1 MKNKQSSLPKKEV
14 ESVFALYSSGE
25 FQKAVEVIKS
35 LNSLYPN
42 QPLLFNL
49 IGACYK
55 ELGELA
61 GAAKMFEIAITLSP
75 QYAEAHFNL
84 GVIHQDLD
92 QKDLAVRCYK
102 KAIEINPNYP
112 SAHNN
117 LGNIYKDLGELDSS
131 IESLEWAIAYK
142 HDYAEAHNNLGNSL
156 NESGRVQDAIKSF
169 EKALTYNPTYARAMF
184 NLSLALKD
192 IGKKEDYHKF
202 IKKTV
207 QLKPHWS
214 DAQLHL
220 SRVKKYVKN
229 DPQIAELHSFLTQD
243 DITLKD
249 KINFN
254 FTLAKVYEDIG
265 DHENQFKFLNE
276 ANRLRKEES
285 GYKFE
290 KDLRLFSNIKETFK
304 NPPKPLTTSIIKSSK
319 VSPIFILGMPRSG
332 TSLVHQ
338 IISNHHRVYGAGEL
352 TKLNKFVTPYLKD
365 SKNKQITKK
374 DLIFIRE
381 NYTKELLGLN
391 VTESI
396 IVDKMPLNFR
406 YIGFILT
413 AFPDSKI
420 IHMNRDSMAVCW
432 SIYKYFFP
440 GNTYS
445 YNQKDI
451 AAYYCLYEDLM
462 DFWKKKF
469 PNTIYD
475 LSYEELTINQKFET
489 QELLKYCDL
498 EWDEN
503 CLNFYK
509 NTTAV
514 KTTSAIQVKKKMYQG
529 SSDAW
534 KKYEAYLK
542 PLLDGLNYYRSQ
554 NE

>member
-117 LGNIYKDLGELDSS
+117 LGNIYKDLGELESS

-365 SKNKQITKK
+365 SKNNEITKQ
-374 DLIFIRE
+374 DLLSIRE

-406 YIGFILT
+406 YIGFILA

-469 PNTIYD
+469 PNKIYD

-542 PLLDGLNYYRSQ
+542 PLLKGLNYYKD
-554 NE
+554 

>member
-92 QKDLAVRCYK
+92 QKELAVKCYK
-102 KAIEINPNYP
+102 KAIEITPNYP

-117 LGNIYKDLGELDSS
+117 LGNVYKDLDELDSS

-156 NESGRVQDAIKSF
+156 YESGRVQDAVKSF
-169 EKALTYNPTYARAMF
+169 EKALFYNPTYARAMF

-192 IGKKEDYHKF
+192 IGKKEDYHKL
-202 IKKTV
+202 IEKTV

-220 SRVKKYVKN
+220 SRVKKYKNN
-229 DPQIAELHSFLTQD
+229 DPQIAQLHSFLNQSNL
-243 DITLKD
+243 TLKD
-249 KINFN
+249 SINFN

-265 DHENQFKFLNE
+265 DHENQFEFLNE

-304 NPPKPLTTSIIKSSK
+304 NPPKPLTKSIIKSSEK
-319 VSPIFILGMPRSG
+319 SPIFILGMPRSG

-338 IISNHHRVYGAGEL
+338 IVSNHKQVYGAGEL

-365 SKNKQITKK
+365 SENKEITKQ
-374 DLIFIRE
+374 DLLSIRE
-381 NYTKELLGLN
+381 NYTKELSSLN
-391 VTESI
+391 VTENI

-406 YIGFILT
+406 YIGFILS

-469 PNTIYD
+469 PNKIYD
-475 LSYEELTINQKFET
+475 LYYEELTINQKFET
-489 QELLKYCDL
+489 MELLKYCDL

-503 CLNFYK
+503 CLNFHK

-514 KTTSAIQVKKKMYQG
+514 KTTSAIQVKNKMYQG

-542 PLLDGLNYYRSQ
+542 PLLDGLSYYKDQ
-554 NE
+554 K

>member
-92 QKDLAVRCYK
+92 QKELAVKCYK
-102 KAIEINPNYP
+102 KAIEITPNYP

-117 LGNIYKDLGELDSS
+117 LGNVYKDLDELDSS

-156 NESGRVQDAIKSF
+156 YESGRVQDAVKSF
-169 EKALTYNPTYARAMF
+169 EKALFYNPTYARAMF

-192 IGKKEDYHKF
+192 IGKKEDYHKL
-202 IKKTV
+202 IEKTV

-220 SRVKKYVKN
+220 SRVKKYKNN
-229 DPQIAELHSFLTQD
+229 DPQIAQLHSFLNQSNL
-243 DITLKD
+243 TLKD
-249 KINFN
+249 SINFN

-265 DHENQFKFLNE
+265 DHENQFEFLNE

-304 NPPKPLTTSIIKSSK
+304 NPPKPLTKSIIKSSEK
-319 VSPIFILGMPRSG
+319 SPIFILGMPRSG

-338 IISNHHRVYGAGEL
+338 IVSNHKQVYGAGEL

-365 SKNKQITKK
+365 SENKEITKQ
-374 DLIFIRE
+374 DLLSIRE
-381 NYTKELLGLN
+381 NYTKELSSLN
-391 VTESI
+391 VTENI

-406 YIGFILT
+406 YIGFILS

-469 PNTIYD
+469 PNKIYD
-475 LSYEELTINQKFET
+475 LYYEELTINQKFET
-489 QELLKYCDL
+489 MELLKYCNL

-503 CLNFYK
+503 CLNFHK

-514 KTTSAIQVKKKMYQG
+514 KTTSAIQVKNKMYQG

-542 PLLDGLNYYRSQ
+542 PLLDGLSYYKDQ
-554 NE
+554 K

>member
-1 MKNKQSSLPKKEV
+1 
-14 ESVFALYSSGE
+14 
-25 FQKAVEVIKS
+25 
-35 LNSLYPN
+35 
-42 QPLLFNL
+42 
-49 IGACYK
+49 
-55 ELGELA
+55 
-61 GAAKMFEIAITLSP
+61 
-75 QYAEAHFNL
+75 
-84 GVIHQDLD
+84 
-92 QKDLAVRCYK
+92 
-102 KAIEINPNYP
+102 
-112 SAHNN
+112 
-117 LGNIYKDLGELDSS
+117 
-131 IESLEWAIAYK
+131 
-142 HDYAEAHNNLGNSL
+142 
-156 NESGRVQDAIKSF
+156 
-169 EKALTYNPTYARAMF
+169 MF

-192 IGKKEDYHKF
+192 IGKKEDYHKL
-202 IKKTV
+202 IEKTV

-220 SRVKKYVKN
+220 SRVKKYKNN
-229 DPQIAELHSFLTQD
+229 DPQIAELHSFLNQNNL
-243 DITLKD
+243 TLKD
-249 KINFN
+249 NINFN

-265 DHENQFKFLNE
+265 DPKNQFKFLNE

-304 NPPKPLTTSIIKSSK
+304 NPPKPLASSTIKASK

-338 IISNHHRVYGAGEL
+338 IVSNHRQVYGAGEL

-365 SKNKQITKK
+365 SENKEITESN
-374 DLIFIRE
+374 LMSIRE
-381 NYTKELLGLN
+381 NYTNELLSLN

-413 AFPDSKI
+413 AFPESKI

-462 DFWKKKF
+462 GFWKKKF
-469 PNTIYD
+469 PNKIYD
-475 LSYEELTINQKFET
+475 LYYEELTINQKFET
-489 QELLKYCDL
+489 KELLKYCDL

-503 CLNFYK
+503 CLNFHN

-514 KTTSAIQVKKKMYQG
+514 KTTSAIQVKNKMYQG

-534 KKYEAYLK
+534 KKYESYLK
-542 PLLDGLNYYRSQ
+542 PLLKGLNYSK
-554 NE
+554 NH

>member
-1 MKNKQSSLPKKEV
+1 MKNKQSSLPKKEL

-25 FQKAVEVIKS
+25 FNKAVEVIKS

-61 GAAKMFEIAITLSP
+61 GAAKMFEIAISLSP

-92 QKDLAVRCYK
+92 KKDSAVLCYK
-102 KAIEINPNYP
+102 KAIEITPNYP

-117 LGNIYKDLGELDSS
+117 LGNIYKELGDIKSS

-156 NESGRVQDAIKSF
+156 YESGRVQEAIKSF
-169 EKALTYNPTYARAMF
+169 EKALSYNPAYARAMF

-192 IGKKEDYHKF
+192 IGKKEDYHKL
-202 IKKTV
+202 IEKTV

-220 SRVKKYVKN
+220 SRVKKYKNN
-229 DPQIAELHSFLTQD
+229 DPQIAELHSFLNQNNL
-243 DITLKD
+243 TLKD
-249 KINFN
+249 NINFN

-265 DHENQFKFLNE
+265 DPKNQFKFLNE

-304 NPPKPLTTSIIKSSK
+304 NPPKPLSRSTIKSSK

-338 IISNHHRVYGAGEL
+338 IVSNHKQVYGAGEL

-365 SKNKQITKK
+365 SENKEITESN
-374 DLIFIRE
+374 LMSIRE
-381 NYTKELLGLN
+381 NYTNELLSLN

-413 AFPDSKI
+413 AFPESKI

-462 DFWKKKF
+462 GFWKKKF
-469 PNTIYD
+469 PNKIYD
-475 LSYEELTINQKFET
+475 LYYEELTINQKFET
-489 QELLKYCDL
+489 QELLKYCGL

-503 CLNFYK
+503 CLNFHN

-514 KTTSAIQVKKKMYQG
+514 KTTSAIQVKNKMYQG
-529 SSDAW
+529 SSEAW

-542 PLLDGLNYYRSQ
+542 PLLDGLSYYKDQ
-554 NE
+554 K

>member
-117 LGNIYKDLGELDSS
+117 LGNIYKDLGELESS

-338 IISNHHRVYGAGEL
+338 IISIHHRVYGAGEL

-365 SKNKQITKK
+365 SKNNEITKQ
-374 DLIFIRE
+374 DLLSIRE

-406 YIGFILT
+406 YIGFILA

-469 PNTIYD
+469 PNKIYD

-542 PLLDGLNYYRSQ
+542 PLLKGLNYYKD
-554 NE
+554 

>member
-117 LGNIYKDLGELDSS
+117 LGNIYKDLGELESS

-214 DAQLHL
+214 DAKLHL

-469 PNTIYD
+469 PNKIYD

-529 SSDAW
+529 SSDAL

-542 PLLDGLNYYRSQ
+542 PLLKGLNYYKD
-554 NE
+554 

>member
-1 MKNKQSSLPKKEV
+1 MKNKQSSLPKKEL

-25 FQKAVEVIKS
+25 FNKAVEVIKS

-61 GAAKMFEIAITLSP
+61 GAAKMFEIAISLSP

-84 GVIHQDLD
+84 GVIHQDLN
-92 QKDLAVRCYK
+92 QKDSAVLCYK
-102 KAIEINPNYP
+102 KAIDITPNYP

-117 LGNIYKDLGELDSS
+117 LGNIYKELGDIKSS

-156 NESGRVQDAIKSF
+156 YESGRVQEAIKSF
-169 EKALTYNPTYARAMF
+169 EKALSYNPAYARAMF

-192 IGKKEDYHKF
+192 IGKKEDYHKL
-202 IKKTV
+202 IEKTV

-220 SRVKKYVKN
+220 SRVKKYKNN
-229 DPQIAELHSFLTQD
+229 DPQIAELHSFLNQNNL
-243 DITLKD
+243 TLKD
-249 KINFN
+249 NINFN

-265 DHENQFKFLNE
+265 DPKNQFKFLNE

-285 GYKFE
+285 DYKFE

-304 NPPKPLTTSIIKSSK
+304 NPPKPLKRSTIKSSK

-338 IISNHHRVYGAGEL
+338 IVSNHKQVYGAGEL

-365 SKNKQITKK
+365 SENKEITESN
-374 DLIFIRE
+374 LMSIRE
-381 NYTKELLGLN
+381 NYTNELLSLN

-413 AFPDSKI
+413 AFPESKI

-462 DFWKKKF
+462 GFWKKKF
-469 PNTIYD
+469 PNKIYD
-475 LSYEELTINQKFET
+475 LYYEELTINQKFET
-489 QELLKYCDL
+489 QELLKYCGL

-503 CLNFYK
+503 CLNFHN

-514 KTTSAIQVKKKMYQG
+514 KTTSAIQVKNKMYQG
-529 SSDAW
+529 SSEAW

-542 PLLDGLNYYRSQ
+542 PLLDGLSYYKDQ
-554 NE
+554 K

>member
-92 QKDLAVRCYK
+92 QKELAVKCYK
-102 KAIEINPNYP
+102 KAIEITPNYP

-117 LGNIYKDLGELDSS
+117 LGNVYKDLDELDSS
-131 IESLEWAIAYK
+131 IESLEWAVAYK

-156 NESGRVQDAIKSF
+156 YESGRVQDAVKSF
-169 EKALTYNPTYARAMF
+169 EKALFYNPTYARAMF

-192 IGKKEDYHKF
+192 IGKKEDYHKL
-202 IKKTV
+202 IEKTV

-220 SRVKKYVKN
+220 SRVKKYKNN
-229 DPQIAELHSFLTQD
+229 DPQIAQLHSFLNQSNL
-243 DITLKD
+243 TLKD
-249 KINFN
+249 SINFN

-265 DHENQFKFLNE
+265 DHENQFEFLNE

-304 NPPKPLTTSIIKSSK
+304 NPPKPLTKSIIKSSEK
-319 VSPIFILGMPRSG
+319 SPIFILGMPRSG

-338 IISNHHRVYGAGEL
+338 IVSNHKQVYGAGEL

-365 SKNKQITKK
+365 SENKEITKQ
-374 DLIFIRE
+374 DLLSIRE
-381 NYTKELLGLN
+381 NYTKELLSLN

-406 YIGFILT
+406 YIGFILS

-469 PNTIYD
+469 PNKIYD
-475 LSYEELTINQKFET
+475 LYYEELTINQKFET
-489 QELLKYCDL
+489 MELLKYCDL

-503 CLNFYK
+503 CLNFHK

-514 KTTSAIQVKKKMYQG
+514 KTTSAIQVKNKMYQG

-542 PLLDGLNYYRSQ
+542 PLLDGLSYYKDQ
-554 NE
+554 K